1 MPKEERPL
9 LSVIVRRF
17 PHKLEHD
24 IEQSVENIQMAVA
37 NQPGFVGLQSSL
49 SHKDDYCELVT
60 VFAFDSDENL
70 EKWKSSPIRKGF
82 VKELDKHSQDDVTHA
97 QFGDLA
103 LLLPPKAQLSKIET
117 VAILIFWILFLGDS
131 LRYLAD
137 FLMPGIFAP
146 FWRNVLLVSVNVML
160 ISYVFLP
167 WSSMI
172 VTRLKASVSR
182 RVQRK

>member
-82 VKELDKHSQDDVTHA
+82 VKNSTN
-97 QFGDLA
+97 
-103 LLLPPKAQLSKIET
+103 I
-117 VAILIFWILFLGDS
+117 
-131 LRYLAD
+131 
-137 FLMPGIFAP
+137 
-146 FWRNVLLVSVNVML
+146 
-160 ISYVFLP
+160 
-167 WSSMI
+167 
-172 VTRLKASVSR
+172 
-182 RVQRK
+182 RKTT